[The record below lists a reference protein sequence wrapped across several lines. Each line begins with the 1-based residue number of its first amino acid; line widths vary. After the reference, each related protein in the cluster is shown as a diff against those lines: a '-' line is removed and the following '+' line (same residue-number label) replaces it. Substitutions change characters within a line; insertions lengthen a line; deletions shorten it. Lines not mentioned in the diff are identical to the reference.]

1 MQTALFVLFFLVLG
15 LSVVLV
21 AMRSGSK
28 GPVLDSS
35 HRGSRRVVGWLLAL
49 SILAFVVAIPLAV
62 VIHNNA
68 NAEADAGALRLTK
81 KEQHGREVFNRNCT
95 QCHVLAA
102 SNGVQQVGP
111 NLDDLRPPKALVLD
125 AIKKGRAG
133 GQGQM
138 PSQVVTGPDAE
149 AVASYVARVAGRT
162 SGQ

>member
-1 MQTALFVLFFLVLG
+1 MQTALFVLFFLALG

-35 HRGSRRVVGWLLAL
+35 RKGSRRAVAWLLAL

-62 VIHNNA
+62 VLDNNR
-68 NAEADAGALRLTK
+68 NAEAKAGPLRLTK
-81 KEQHGREVFNRNCT
+81 KEQRGREVFNQNCT

-111 NLDDLRPPKALVLD
+111 NLDELRPPKALVLD
-125 AIKKGRAG
+125 AIAKGRAR

-138 PSQVVTGPDAE
+138 PSQVVTGPEAE
-149 AVASYVARVAGRT
+149 AVAAYVAKVAGR
-162 SGQ
+162 Q